1 VRRAV
6 LAAAVLTAPWL
17 TVQAVNGWAW
27 WVTRDERRRAS
38 TWVPPS
44 GPAVLS
50 ASREPM
56 WVTWG

>member
-1 VRRAV
+1 M
-6 LAAAVLTAPWL
+6 LAAAVLAAPWL

-50 ASREPM
+50 VSREPLH
-56 WVTWG
+56 VTWG